1 MKLKS
6 ALLGVATLLAGVSTA
21 AAVDRTETIRFE
33 RGAAFKT
40 LAGTIRGYDGVKYQ
54 LGAAAGQV
62 MSVLFK
68 PRNNACYM
76 NVVAPGSQAAIH
88 IGSTAGNE
96 YAGNLQASGNYTI
109 QVYMMRS
116 AARRN
121 ETCKYSMTVEITGAA
136 RAAAPAGGDVV
147 VPGTNFS
154 ATGSIPCARAA
165 GQPMA
170 NCRFGV
176 AAIVTAAGG
185 AVVGD
190 AKHAIGAT
198 DYSSQ
203 LLQAQASGADVVAF
217 ASVGGDLVNLIKQAH
232 EFGVGVDGKQRL
244 GGFLIY
250 ISDIN
255 AVGLATAQGFNLT
268 TGFYWDQSPE
278 SRAFAKRFMA
288 QTGMMPGKDHAA
300 VYTSVL
306 HYLQAAKQA
315 GTVDAVAVNRAMRAA
330 PVDYFGHAA
339 TLRADGR
346 LMDEVT
352 LYRVK
357 MPAESKGPWDYY
369 AAVQTIPASQAF
381 LPINPDCKQ

>member
-33 RGAAFKT
+33 RGATFKT

-109 QVYMMRS
+109 QVYLMRS

-121 ETCKYSMTVEITGAA
+121 ETCKYSMTVEITGPA

-176 AAIVTAAGG
+176 AR
-185 AVVGD
+185 
-190 AKHAIGAT
+190 
-198 DYSSQ
+198 
-203 LLQAQASGADVVAF
+203 SGARVGPGNRVLAGRRQPDHFVRERDTCVVRPI
-217 ASVGGDLVNLIKQAH
+217 ASRRRCSPVVQSQRRSFPDHDRSAALRNSRRGRQRRLVGEARLSCSCFPALRARRVGP
-232 EFGVGVDGKQRL
+232 GVDHDAPLVADRQTSCCPRL
-244 GGFLIY
+244 VHPPICNLVTPVAT
-250 ISDIN
+250 ISSARRDR
-255 AVGLATAQGFNLT
+255 ARMTETPGPAQPEADRSIRIH
-268 TGFYWDQSPE
+268 DQS
-278 SRAFAKRFMA
+278 SRRHCR
-288 QTGMMPGKDHAA
+288 KDRG
-300 VYTSVL
+300 L
-306 HYLQAAKQA
+306 HPRRGDPL
-315 GTVDAVAVNRAMRAA
+315 
-330 PVDYFGHAA
+330 
-339 TLRADGR
+339 
-346 LMDEVT
+346 
-352 LYRVK
+352 
-357 MPAESKGPWDYY
+357 
-369 AAVQTIPASQAF
+369 
-381 LPINPDCKQ
+381 